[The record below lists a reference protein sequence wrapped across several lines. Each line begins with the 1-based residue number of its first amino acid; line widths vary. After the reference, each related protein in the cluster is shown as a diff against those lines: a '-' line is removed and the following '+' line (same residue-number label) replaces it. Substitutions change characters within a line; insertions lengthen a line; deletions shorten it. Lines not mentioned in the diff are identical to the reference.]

1 VKPVYDYLPIGDFL
15 KIEIEGESM
24 KALMMAVA
32 AAGSLMVAGMAS
44 AEDAGQ
50 ALAQK
55 SGCLACHSL
64 DKKVLGP
71 SYKDVA
77 AKYKGQKDAEAKL
90 IEKVKKG
97 GSGVWGPIP
106 MPANSPQVK
115 DEDIKTIVE
124 WVLKQ

>member
-1 VKPVYDYLPIGDFL
+1 
-15 KIEIEGESM
+15 M

-32 AAGSLMVAGMAS
+32 AAGSLMLAGQ
-44 AEDAGQ
+44 AGADQ

-55 SGCLACHSL
+55 SGCMACHSV

-71 SYKDVA
+71 AYKDVA

-90 IEKVKKG
+90 VEKVKKG

-115 DEDIKTIVE
+115 DEDIKSIVK
-124 WVLKQ
+124 WVLSL